1 MKGYFADLRDSFG
14 FQLLIACTIV
24 FASILVGIGTYGI
37 SHSAKVVVMIL
48 EFIIMLIFLFEL
60 IVKFIAEG
68 SKPWMFFHSGWNLFD
83 FIIVAAS
90 FFPISGSEV
99 MVLRLIRLLR
109 VLKL

>member
-1 MKGYFADLRDSFG
+1 M
-14 FQLLIACTIV
+14 IALTII
-24 FASILVGIGTYGI
+24 FASIIVGIGTYDI
-37 SHSAKVVVMIL
+37 SHSAKLVVMVL
-48 EFIIMLIFLFEL
+48 EFIIMLVFLFEL

-68 SKPWMFFHSGWNLFD
+68 SKPWNFFHSGWNLFD